1 MGKMAPNA
9 TTAAQVFMVN
19 SVYPLSAPF
28 FGFMGIF
35 VSLTFANL
43 GSAYG
48 TAKAGVGI
56 ASMGQFKPKL
66 VMRNII
72 PVIMAGIIGIYGLIV
87 SVIIGSAISGK
98 QPTWNAATNKGYN
111 TYAAFDGFAHL
122 GAGLVVGI
130 SGLAAG
136 MAIGI
141 VGDAGTRAIGQQP
154 GLFVPNLLIL
164 IFAEALA
171 LYGLIVALSLHNPV
185 YHFKSTL
192 WQFDYPEK
200 KV

>member
-1 MGKMAPNA
+1 MG
-9 TTAAQVFMVN
+9 
-19 SVYPLSAPF
+19 
-28 FGFMGIF
+28 
-35 VSLTFANL
+35 
-43 GSAYG
+43 
-48 TAKAGVGI
+48 
-56 ASMGQFKPKL
+56 KPKL

-87 SVIIGSAISGK
+87 SVIIGSSISGK
-98 QPTWNAATNKGYN
+98 KPMWNKGAGKGYN
-111 TYAAFDGFAHL
+111 QYTAFGGFAHL

-154 GLFVPNLLIL
+154 SLFVPNLLIL

-171 LYGLIVALSLHNPV
+171 LYGLIVALIMQGYADVNIEVCQYATS
-185 YHFKSTL
+185 S
-192 WQFDYPEK
+192 
-200 KV
+200 

>member
-1 MGKMAPNA
+1 MSTVTGPNI
-9 TTAAQVFMVN
+9 N
-19 SVYPLSAPF
+19 S
-28 FGFMGIF
+28 
-35 VSLTFANL
+35 VSLTLHCLASDL

-48 TAKAGVGI
+48 TAKSGVGI
-56 ASMGQFKPKL
+56 ASMGVFKPKL

-87 SVIIGSAISGK
+87 SVIVGSAISTK
-98 QPTWNAATNKGYN
+98 MPKWDTDKSMGYN
-111 TYAAFDGFAHL
+111 QYTAFGGFAHL

-171 LYGLIVALSLHNPV
+171 LYGLIVALIMQGYAGVPAEVCMHPS
-185 YHFKSTL
+185 SG
-192 WQFDYPEK
+192 
-200 KV
+200 

>member
-1 MGKMAPNA
+1 MDMQHRFLQAKQ
-9 TTAAQVFMVN
+9 TTFVVN
-19 SVYPLSAPF
+19 SVCPNSAPF
-28 FGFMGIF
+28 FGFMG
-35 VSLTFANL
+35 VVASLVFANL

-48 TAKAGVGI
+48 TAKSGVGI
-56 ASMGQFKPKL
+56 ASMGVFKPKL

-87 SVIIGSAISGK
+87 SVIIGSVISNK
-98 QPTWNAATNKGYN
+98 SPTWDNAKNMGYN
-111 TYAAFDGFAHL
+111 RYTAFGGFAHL

-171 LYGLIVALSLHNPV
+171 LYGLIVALIMQGYAGVPAEVCMHPTSG
-185 YHFKSTL
+185 
-192 WQFDYPEK
+192 
-200 KV
+200 

>member
-1 MGKMAPNA
+1 MDTSLTQPNMAN
-9 TTAAQVFMVN
+9 TTGFMVAN
-19 SVYPLSAPF
+19 SVCPNSAPF
-28 FGFMGIF
+28 FGFMGV
-35 VSLTFANL
+35 VSALVFANL

-48 TAKAGVGI
+48 TAKSGVGI
-56 ASMGQFKPKL
+56 ASMGVFQPSL

-87 SVIIGSAISGK
+87 SVIIGSVISNK
-98 QPTWNAATNKGYN
+98 SPTWDNSKNMGYN
-111 TYAAFDGFAHL
+111 RYTAFGGFAHL

-154 GLFVPNLLIL
+154 ALFVPNLLIL

-171 LYGLIVALSLHNPV
+171 LYGLIVALIMQGYANVNPEV
-185 YHFKSTL
+185 CQHTTSS
-192 WQFDYPEK
+192 
-200 KV
+200 